1 MYKNIYKDNILKKI
15 WQVEYSM
22 EVVVY
27 VFLTRE

>member
-1 MYKNIYKDNILKKI
+1 MYKNIYTDNILKKI